1 MLLIVLFGFISN
13 AFTQNSYDAIHLLD
27 REIGFG
33 TRPLAMGGAFS
44 GLADDYT
51 AIYWNPAGLGSIK
64 MPGIYSEL
72 SHLNFENQAAF
83 LGNLNVDNQSFTR
96 LGSFGLVYPV
106 ATTRGSFVW
115 AIGYNRILDFDE
127 NLYFKGLSGISN
139 DLGFSF
145 DDDSTLHYFDGSQNG
160 EVYRNEHI
168 QNEGGLRLFSIGG
181 ALALSPKFTI
191 GVTFGLLGGIEEYR
205 LQFTQVDSE
214 NNYTE
219 YPGDFDEYQVTQILR
234 SDIQSFS
241 IKLGGMIHLAR
252 GLKMGG
258 VITFPSV
265 YQVDEVHSFS
275 DKLVFDD
282 GFTDQTEDTGEWFY
296 KIKSP
301 FIFDYG
307 LSYGNSLFTLAAS
320 GRYRDWSQTR
330 FIVEKYDYDDE
341 DYREFLEENIYIRTD
356 YRPTFEYHL
365 GGELNVS
372 ILNTKLRAGYALY
385 PTPRKHLF
393 SGDEDRKVISGGLSI
408 RLDQAVNLE
417 LTFVNTKWSRF
428 SSDNFTPG
436 GVDEKINTNQLLIG
450 FSYSF

>member
-27 REIGFG
+27 WEIGFG

-64 MPGIYSEL
+64 MPRIYSEL
-72 SHLNFENQAAF
+72 SHLNFKNQAAF

-96 LGSFGLVYPV
+96 FRSFGLVFPIQ
-106 ATTRGSFVW
+106 TERGSLVFAV
-115 AIGYNRILDFDE
+115 GFNRILDFDD
-127 NLYFKGLSGISN
+127 NLAFKGFSSESN
-139 DLGFSF
+139 EINFEIEDSLGVVDWYPFNIDVNRSEQVQ
-145 DDDSTLHYFDGSQNG
+145 S
-160 EVYRNEHI
+160 
-168 QNEGGLRLFSIGG
+168 EGGLRLLSIGS

-191 GVTFGLLGGIEEYR
+191 GITLGLLGGINEYR

-219 YPGDFDEYQVTQILR
+219 KPGDFKEYKVTQILR

-275 DKLVFDD
+275 DKLVFDND
-282 GFTDQTEDTGEWFY
+282 DTDQIEDTGEWFY

-372 ILNTKLRAGYALY
+372 VLNTKLRAGYALY

-417 LTFVNTKWSRF
+417 LTIVNTKWSRF
-428 SSDNFTPG
+428 SSDNYTPG

-450 FSYSF
+450 FSCSF